1 MIKKYL
7 IIFLMMST
15 LTCSQ
20 KKNNDNTNINKT
32 MNKSVNTII
41 DSFKEKPYYHIK
53 VKSSGVNF
61 DIRINDLPIFR
72 FFGESGGTNIEY
84 PINTGILETG
94 EQILTIKILPIK
106 GKKMI
111 APENTFTL
119 EINKKSDAW
128 TFDNK
133 REIILIIPKMEVPKE
148 GIPYWEF
155 KTKFNAEVPYQL
167 SGWKNSK
174 KLDQLPNIDK
184 TIKDAY
190 NKIKE
195 AIEQK
200 NNTNF
205 ALLTKRKTLEEAISL
220 YEKQEKSLNG
230 FQEEKETILPF
241 TKCIIKFYGDG
252 RLVRLE
258 DEDGES
264 CLKGETKENGKSVIY
279 NYPILFHIPQNSNDL
294 EIIR

>member
-1 MIKKYL
+1 MGLKELKKKNTWFLKKEKQKVLIKNSISMIKKYL
-7 IIFLMMST
+7 IIFLTMST

-106 GKKMI
+106 GKKII

-119 EINKKSDAW
+119 EINKKV
-128 TFDNK
+128 TLG
-133 REIILIIPKMEVPKE
+133 RLIIKE
-148 GIPYWEF
+148 
-155 KTKFNAEVPYQL
+155 
-167 SGWKNSK
+167 
-174 KLDQLPNIDK
+174 KL
-184 TIKDAY
+184 Y
-190 NKIKE
+190 
-195 AIEQK
+195 
-200 NNTNF
+200 
-205 ALLTKRKTLEEAISL
+205 
-220 YEKQEKSLNG
+220 
-230 FQEEKETILPF
+230 
-241 TKCIIKFYGDG
+241 
-252 RLVRLE
+252 
-258 DEDGES
+258 
-264 CLKGETKENGKSVIY
+264 
-279 NYPILFHIPQNSNDL
+279 
-294 EIIR
+294 